1 MSPEEIKAALARPA
15 VEFSFS
21 SGGPQTTYVTTKS
34 WLGRVYLGRPGETLP
49 LDAQGQPMW
58 PLLQLVLAGLPWVPE
73 VLANTQALTVFLS
86 QQLPI
91 ELPLVTRTAP
101 NGQNWLLREYQL
113 GEALVMNELVA
124 VASPLRPFA
133 LQAGLVTIDYPVWDD
148 GGIPKEVAT
157 RIAAL
162 EREGVIDED
171 FEWAENRD
179 GHKLGGW
186 PSFCQPSIG
195 FSPGFEFVLQI
206 ASDVKAKLNIVDGG
220 TIFLAKNAATGEWEF
235 YCDFY

>member
-1 MSPEEIKAALARPA
+1 
-15 VEFSFS
+15 
-21 SGGPQTTYVTTKS
+21 
-34 WLGRVYLGRPGETLP
+34 
-49 LDAQGQPMW
+49 MW

-73 VLANTQALTVFLS
+73 VTANTQALTVFLS
-86 QQLPI
+86 QQLPL
-91 ELPLVTRTAP
+91 ELPLATRTAS

-113 GEALVMNELVA
+113 GKALVMNELVA
-124 VASPLRPFA
+124 VASPLRPIG

-148 GGIPKEVAT
+148 GGIPKEVAA

-162 EREGVIDED
+162 EREGVINED

-186 PSFCQPSIG
+186 PSFCQPGIG
-195 FSPGFEFVLQI
+195 FSPSFEFVLQI
-206 ASDVKAKLNIVDGG
+206 ASDVKAKLNIVDSS
-220 TIFLAKNAATGEWEF
+220 TIFLAKNAAIGEWKF

>member
-15 VEFSFS
+15 VAFTRDCLQ
-21 SGGPQTTYVTTKS
+21 PTYVTTKS

-58 PLLQLVLAGLPWVPE
+58 PLLQLVLTDLPWVPKA
-73 VLANTQALTVFLS
+73 LANTQALAVFLS

-91 ELPLVTRTAP
+91 ALPLATRTAP
-101 NGQNWLLREYQL
+101 NGQNWLMREYHS
-113 GEALVMNELVA
+113 GETLVMKELVA
-124 VASPLRPFA
+124 ATSPLRPFA
-133 LQAGLVTIDYPVWDD
+133 LQAGPVVADYPVWDD
-148 GGIPKEVAT
+148 GNIPEEMVA

-162 EREGVIDED
+162 ARAGVVDED
-171 FEWAENRD
+171 SEWAENCD

-186 PSFCQPSIG
+186 PTFCQPGIE

-206 ASDVKAKLNIVDGG
+206 ASDAKAQLNIVDGG